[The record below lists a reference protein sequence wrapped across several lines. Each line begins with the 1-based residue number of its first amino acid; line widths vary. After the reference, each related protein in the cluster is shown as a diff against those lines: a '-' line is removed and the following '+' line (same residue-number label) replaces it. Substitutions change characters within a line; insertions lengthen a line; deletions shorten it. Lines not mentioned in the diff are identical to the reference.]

1 MFEKLKSYYAAKP
14 ELRAGVKMT
23 GFLAVAAGIPLG
35 MNLLSQVFSPQ
46 DVATA
51 VGGLLMLVLAY
62 SVYQVLL
69 SREEFSQETRA
80 MLRKHN
86 DVY

>member
-1 MFEKLKSYYAAKP
+1 MFEKLKSHYAAKP
-14 ELRAGVKMT
+14 KLRAGVKMT
-23 GFLAVAAGIPLG
+23 GLLAVAAGIPLG

-46 DVATA
+46 DVAIA
-51 VGGLLMLVLAY
+51 IGGVVTMILAY
-62 SVYQVLL
+62 SVYQLLL
-69 SREEFSQETRA
+69 SREEYSQETRD

>member
-23 GFLAVAAGIPLG
+23 AFLAVAAGIPLG
-35 MNLLSQVFSPQ
+35 MNMLSQVFNPQ
-46 DVATA
+46 DVAIA
-51 VGGLLMLVLAY
+51 IGGIVTMILAY
-62 SVYQVLL
+62 SVYQLLL
-69 SREEFSQETRA
+69 SREEYSQETRD

>member
-51 VGGLLMLVLAY
+51 VGGFMVALLAY
-62 SVYQVLL
+62 SIYQVLL
-69 SREEFSQETRA
+69 SREEYSQETLD

>member
-1 MFEKLKSYYAAKP
+1 MFEKLKLYYTAKP

-23 GFLAVAAGIPLG
+23 GLLALVAGIPLG

-46 DVATA
+46 DIATA
-51 VGGLLMLVLAY
+51 VGGFIVALLAY
-62 SVYQVLL
+62 SIYQVLL
-69 SREEFSQETRA
+69 SREEYSQETRD

>member
-14 ELRAGVKMT
+14 ELRAGVKMVA
-23 GFLAVAAGIPLG
+23 FLALTGGIPLG
-35 MNLLSQVFSPQ
+35 MKLLSQVFSPQ

-51 VGGLLMLVLAY
+51 VGGLLVLLLAY

-69 SREEFSQETRA
+69 SREEYSQETRA

>member
-23 GFLAVAAGIPLG
+23 AFLAVAAGIPLG
-35 MNLLSQVFSPQ
+35 MNLLSQVFNPQ
-46 DVATA
+46 DVAIA
-51 VGGLLMLVLAY
+51 IGGIVTMILAY
-62 SVYQVLL
+62 SVYQLLL
-69 SREEFSQETRA
+69 SREEYSQETRD

>member
-1 MFEKLKSYYAAKP
+1 MFEKLKLYYAAKP
-14 ELRAGVKMT
+14 ELRAGVKMI
-23 GFLAVAAGIPLG
+23 GFLALTGGIPLG

-46 DVATA
+46 DVVT
-51 VGGLLMLVLAY
+51 VIGGLLVLILAY

-69 SREEFSQETRA
+69 SREEYSQVTRD

>member
-1 MFEKLKSYYAAKP
+1 MFEKLKSHYAAKP
-14 ELRAGVKMT
+14 KLRAGVKMT
-23 GFLAVAAGIPLG
+23 GFLAVAAGIPLSI
-35 MNLLSQVFSPQ
+35 NLLSQVFSPQ

-51 VGGLLMLVLAY
+51 VGGLLSLVLAY

-69 SREEFSQETRA
+69 SREEYSQETRD

>member
-1 MFEKLKSYYAAKP
+1 MFEKLKSHYAAKP

-23 GFLAVAAGIPLG
+23 GLLALAAGIPMG

-51 VGGLLMLVLAY
+51 VGGFMVALLAY
-62 SVYQVLL
+62 SIYQVLL
-69 SREEFSQETRA
+69 SREEYSQETLD

>member
-1 MFEKLKSYYAAKP
+1 MFEKLKSHYAAKP

-23 GFLAVAAGIPLG
+23 AFLAVAAGIPLG
-35 MNLLSQVFSPQ
+35 MNLLSQVFDPQ

-51 VGGLLMLVLAY
+51 IGGVVTMILAY
-62 SVYQVLL
+62 SVYQLLL
-69 SREEFSQETRA
+69 SREEYSQETRD

>member
-1 MFEKLKSYYAAKP
+1 LKSYYAAKP
-14 ELRAGVKMT
+14 KLRAGVKMT
-23 GFLAVAAGIPLG
+23 GLLVVAAGIPLG

-51 VGGLLMLVLAY
+51 VGGLVSLILAY

-69 SREEFSQETRA
+69 SREEFSQETRD

>member
-23 GFLAVAAGIPLG
+23 AFLAVAAGIPLG
-35 MNLLSQVFSPQ
+35 MNLLIQVFDPQ

-51 VGGLLMLVLAY
+51 IGGVVTMILAY
-62 SVYQVLL
+62 SVYQLLL
-69 SREEFSQETRA
+69 SREEYSQETRD